1 MEKTLGIGLDH
12 MHMCHF
18 DQSKVP
24 ESSELAAFIMNALD
38 NATELIT
45 SRLKACEALATSE
58 DKLRRLIDIT
68 VEFTYATMSSYSPTA
83 SEVAVKGIF
92 RMVALFDDFA
102 YSVVKLS
109 SYPFTPQHMPPMDLL
124 LQDMK

>member
-1 MEKTLGIGLDH
+1 
-12 MHMCHF
+12 
-18 DQSKVP
+18 
-24 ESSELAAFIMNALD
+24 MNALD

-45 SRLKACEALATSE
+45 SRLKAL
-58 DKLRRLIDIT
+58 
-68 VEFTYATMSSYSPTA
+68 EFTYATMSSYSPTA